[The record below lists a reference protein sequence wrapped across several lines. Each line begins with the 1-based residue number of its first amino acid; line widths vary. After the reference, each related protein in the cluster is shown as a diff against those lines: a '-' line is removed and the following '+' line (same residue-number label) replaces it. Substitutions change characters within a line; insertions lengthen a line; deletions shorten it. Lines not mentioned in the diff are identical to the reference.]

1 MSTLRKLLNF
11 IEELQEENLLNE
23 TDEVKDLAVFKLLEA
38 AESKLLSLGTVSF
51 EGKNGWEVGE

>member
-11 IEELQEENLLNE
+11 IEELQEQNLLNE

-38 AESKLLSLGTVSF
+38 AEYKLLSLGTVSF

>member
-23 TDEVKDLAVFKLLEA
+23 TDEVKDLAVFELLEA

>member
-1 MSTLRKLLNF
+1 MSTLRRLLDF
-11 IEELQEENLLNE
+11 VEELQEENILYG

-38 AESKLLSLGTVSF
+38 AESRLLSLGTVSF